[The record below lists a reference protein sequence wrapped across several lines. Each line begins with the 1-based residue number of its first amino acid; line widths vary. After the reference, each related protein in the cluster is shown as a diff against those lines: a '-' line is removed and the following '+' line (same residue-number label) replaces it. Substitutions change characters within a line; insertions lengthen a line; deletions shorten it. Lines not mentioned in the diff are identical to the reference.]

1 MTHSKSRSAPVTL
14 GTHAPRSSSWTCRQP
29 AATRSSISA
38 RKTSASAADRSKRFL
53 TGPLSKCAMVDSC
66 SGPAPTHALIGRCGD
81 AGGDGVELG
90 QPDRPALDRPAD
102 GDAARLVE
110 REGVLALGP
119 RARGVLELLVP
130 EAADA
135 LEPVPEEGAD
145 PHRVVVEPH
154 LPVGADVEAGVL
166 LLADDRAH
174 GVAEGLL
181 VVQRLERLADVAS
194 VELLGEPRGARIGA
208 DHRGRQE
215 RQDVV
220 HPGRLTP
227 F

>member
-1 MTHSKSRSAPVTL
+1 MAAARGDEVLDL
-14 GTHAPRSSSWTCRQP
+14 GAEDLRERGRQVEAVLDRAALEVRHRRQLQRPGSDARLDRP
-29 AATRSSISA
+29 AR
-38 RKTSASAADRSKRFL
+38 
-53 TGPLSKCAMVDSC
+53 
-66 SGPAPTHALIGRCGD
+66 HGR
-81 AGGDGVELG
+81 GDGVELG
-90 QPDRPALDRPAD
+90 QPDGPALDRPAD

-154 LPVGADVEAGVL
+154 LPVGADVEAGLL

-174 GVAEGLL
+174 GVAERLL
-181 VVQRLERLADVAS
+181 VVQRFEGLADVAT
-194 VELLGEPRGARIGA
+194 VELVGEPGGPRVGA
-208 DHRGRQE
+208 DHRRRQE
-215 RQDVV
+215 GQDVV
-220 HPGRLTP
+220 HQGA
-227 F
+227 